1 MISVFYRFRKALLFL
16 LVAVMAFSSCNKEKT
31 TTQKL
36 VKEFL
41 KENLVSED
49 FKVMD
54 YSDLSS
60 TKLVTD
66 SMCQQMR
73 TQMAGNALFKSD
85 MRYAEG
91 PATKKMHFIRV
102 KYRVDKDT
110 IFQTFYIDEQQTRV
124 VALKEN

>member
-1 MISVFYRFRKALLFL
+1 MNKMKVAIAAL

-31 TTQKL
+31 TSQKL

-41 KENLVSED
+41 TENLVSED

-66 SMCQQMR
+66 SMCQMMR
-73 TQMAGNALFKSD
+73 AKMANNELFKSD
-85 MRYAEG
+85 MRYAKG
-91 PATKKMHFIRV
+91 PKPNKMYFIRV

-110 IFQTFYIDEQQTRV
+110 IFQTFYLDEQQTRV
-124 VALKEN
+124 VAFKEN

>member
-1 MISVFYRFRKALLFL
+1 MNKMKVAIAAL

-31 TTQKL
+31 TSQKL

-66 SMCQQMR
+66 SMCQMMR
-73 TQMAGNALFKSD
+73 AKMANNELFKSD
-85 MRYAEG
+85 MRYAKG
-91 PATKKMHFIRV
+91 PKPNKMW
-102 KYRVDKDT
+102 
-110 IFQTFYIDEQQTRV
+110 
-124 VALKEN
+124 

>member
-1 MISVFYRFRKALLFL
+1 MNKMKVAIAAL

-73 TQMAGNALFKSD
+73 TQMATNALFTSG

>member
-1 MISVFYRFRKALLFL
+1 MNKMKVAIAAL

-73 TQMAGNALFKSD
+73 TQMAGNALFKSG
-85 MRYAEG
+85 MRYADG

>member
-1 MISVFYRFRKALLFL
+1 MNKMKVAIAAL

-73 TQMAGNALFKSD
+73 TQIANNALFKSG

>member
-1 MISVFYRFRKALLFL
+1 MNKMKVAIAAL

-73 TQMAGNALFKSD
+73 TKMAGNALFKSG

>member
-1 MISVFYRFRKALLFL
+1 MNKMKVAIAAL